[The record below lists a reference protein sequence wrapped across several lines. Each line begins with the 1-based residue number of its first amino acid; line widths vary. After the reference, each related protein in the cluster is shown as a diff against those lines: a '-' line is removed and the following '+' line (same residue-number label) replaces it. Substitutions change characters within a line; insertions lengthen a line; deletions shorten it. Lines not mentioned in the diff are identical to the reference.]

1 MKNKDLTLTE
11 IWIYPVKS
19 LGGIAIQEA
28 EAEMRGL
35 QYDRRWMIVDEQF
48 RFLSQREIPEMVF
61 IAVELIKKDNQLTGL
76 KFSKTNKSNDD
87 FEVDYIYEIKNNL
100 KKIEVKIW
108 EDWVEAEIVDDYINT
123 WLSTF
128 LKVKCQLVY
137 MPEITKRTVD
147 KNYSING
154 DEITSFSDA
163 YPYLIIGQE
172 SLNFLNSKLEK
183 PITMN
188 RFRPNFVFSGGLAN
202 EEETWKK
209 FIIDQVQFE
218 GVKNCARCPVPTIE
232 PLTAKK
238 SKEPLATLSSYN
250 FRNNKVY
257 FGQNLLITKLGKVKV
272 GDKITL
278 L

>member
-1 MKNKDLTLTE
+1 MKNQDLTLSE

-19 LGGIAIQEA
+19 LGGITLNEA

-35 QYDRRWMIVDEQF
+35 QYDRRWMIVDEHF
-48 RFLSQREIPEMVF
+48 RFLSQREIPEMVL
-61 IAVELIKKDNQLTGL
+61 IAVELVEKDNQLFGL
-76 KFSKTNKSNDD
+76 KFSKKIKSSND
-87 FEVDYIYEIKNNL
+87 FEGEYFFEIKNNL
-100 KKIEVKIW
+100 SKIEVKIW
-108 EDWVEAEIVDDYINT
+108 DDSVEAELIEDDINT

-188 RFRPNFVFSGGLAN
+188 RFRPNFVFTGGNAN
-202 EEETWKK
+202 EEEKWKK
-209 FIIDQVQFE
+209 FKIGQVQFE